1 MAGGAAVRCWCEV
14 LPVCCCPVLYSYVGR
29 GGVRSPTGAGHHRPG
44 AGRRGSACPDSSG
57 GRGII
62 GPAWPVRGDLS
73 SGAGCCCPLLY
84 DYVGRGGGRS
94 PTGAASS
101 ARRGAAAG
109 FCLSRQQRRRGVISY
124 RRGIIEPP
132 TENAPEKSP
141 HGKQATKKEVN
152 AARAVSTSFFASFF
166 RGGHSSGVSSGAG
179 GWNPSRAI
187 LSRVAFTIYPATLSP
202 AWAAAV
208 FKSSSISFGILIDFV
223 ANFDK

>member
-1 MAGGAAVRCWCEV
+1 MTTFDRKINQIVVRIGAAR
-14 LPVCCCPVLYSYVGR
+14 PVQ
-29 GGVRSPTGAGHHRPG
+29 
-44 AGRRGSACPDSSG
+44 
-57 GRGII
+57 I
-62 GPAWPVRGDLS
+62 GGDL
-73 SGAGCCCPLLY
+73 P
-84 DYVGRGGGRS
+84 GGGRHR
-94 PTGAASS
+94 TA
-101 ARRGAAAG
+101 
-109 FCLSRQQRRRGVISY
+109 
-124 RRGIIEPP
+124 
-132 TENAPEKSP
+132 
-141 HGKQATKKEVN
+141 HGKRPGKIAPRKTGNKKEVN